1 MLNNSK
7 IYYLSFYDVPGG
19 KHQYRVVSSG
29 ANKSHYILDTLSELD
44 LSVNIIAAGYCV
56 DNNIGVVLPYK
67 RNIDSKRSIY
77 NPLSIC
83 LGKSHVGLRISN
95 WVTLFF
101 VLLKL
106 LSLNKKD
113 TLIVYHSFAYDRYVR
128 IAKRLKRFRLIL
140 ELEEIYSDVSGNSE
154 QQCREKKIIEVADGY
169 MFSTE
174 LLEEKYNIV
183 GKPSV
188 VCNGIY
194 RVEPRL
200 ADHFADGKIHVV
212 YAGTFDPRKGGVVA
226 AAAAAA
232 LLPSNYHF
240 HICGFGSP
248 KEIELVKEA
257 VRKIND
263 KGIARVTYEG
273 MLTGE
278 HFLRFIQQC
287 HIGVSTQDPN
297 ALFNSTSFPS
307 KILTYLSNGLSVVSI
322 RIPAIERSG
331 VRECIT
337 FYEEQTPEN
346 IAQAILNLKIETGQS
361 PIILN
366 KLHKEF
372 KEHLM
377 ALIKR

>member
-1 MLNNSK
+1 MSDDRK

-29 ANKSHYILDTLSELD
+29 ANKSHYILETLLELD
-44 LSVNIIAAGYCV
+44 FAINIISAGYCV
-56 DNNIGVVLPYK
+56 DNKIGVVLPYK

-83 LGKSHVGLRISN
+83 LGKSHFGLRISN

-128 IAKRLKRFRLIL
+128 LAKRLKEFRLIL

-154 QQCREKKIIEVADGY
+154 RQSREKKIIEVADGY

-174 LLEEKYNIV
+174 LLEEKYNIA
-183 GKPSV
+183 GKPSL

-200 ADHFADGKIHVV
+200 VDHFTDGKIHVV
-212 YAGTFDPRKGGVVA
+212 YAGTFDPRKGGA
-226 AAAAAA
+226 AAAVEAAA
-232 LLPSNYHF
+232 YLPSNYHF
-240 HICGFGSP
+240 HICGFGSSQD
-248 KEIELVKEA
+248 IDMVKET
-257 VRKIND
+257 VNEINN
-263 KGIARVTYEG
+263 KGNARVSYEG

-278 HFLRFIQQC
+278 HFLRFIQRC
-287 HIGVSTQDPN
+287 HIGVSTQDPK

-346 IAQAILNLKIETGQS
+346 IAQAILNLKIETEQS